1 MNESLSF
8 IFRDK
13 KGRDIHSQSSKL
25 PMIPASNMKIVTGLI
40 SSFLLGENFEILTEF
55 RISGD
60 KLIVSG
66 GPSPLLR
73 TPEVETIRE
82 QLGKYNVTRVMFNG
96 SFDWN
101 EYAPK
106 WAPEDQNECYQSR
119 ISSFSLNENC
129 IPRTKKIRVTKTYDP
144 HSERGVSDI
153 RPYDTLSKKLLRDS
167 ADNIFPS
174 FEFTTFSKGKL
185 VYVHKEKIGD
195 ILEHL
200 EPISCNFSADS
211 LYKFIHH
218 FRTGLPGSWKGGS
231 ETIMEEIGKL
241 GLSEPDLFVVDGSG
255 LSSLN
260 KLTPSFLSRLMRF
273 AVEHDGGKFLEYLPS
288 PGTGTL
294 EKRLGEFRHY
304 GIKAKTGS
312 LTGVATLSGY
322 IKKLDITFSIML
334 NNTGKKGKAA
344 SDVVD
349 ETLGEGIDRIE
360 KLRK

>member
-8 IFRDK
+8 IFRDR
-13 KGRDIHSQSSKL
+13 KGRDVYSQSSKL
-25 PMIPASNMKIVTGLI
+25 PMIPASNMKIVTGII
-40 SSFLLGENFEILTEF
+40 SSFLLGKNFEISTEF

-60 KLIVSG
+60 RLIVSG

-73 TPEVETIRE
+73 TPEAETI
-82 QLGKYNVTRVMFNG
+82 GKRFKKNNLTRVMFKG
-96 SFDWN
+96 SLDWN
-101 EYAPK
+101 EYAPG
-106 WAPEDQNECYQSR
+106 WAPEDQNECYQTR

-129 IPRTKKIRVTKTYDP
+129 IPRRKKSRGTKIYDP
-144 HSERGVSDI
+144 HSERGVPDI
-153 RPYDTLSKKLLRDS
+153 RPYDTLSKKLLHDS
-167 ADNIFPS
+167 ADDVFPS
-174 FEFTTFSKGKL
+174 FEFTTSSEGKL

-200 EPISCNFSADS
+200 EPVSCNFSADS
-211 LYKFIHH
+211 LYKYIHH

-231 ETIMEEIGKL
+231 ETIMEVIRKL
-241 GLSEPDLFVVDGSG
+241 GLSEPGLLVVDGSG

-294 EKRLGEFRHY
+294 EKRIGEFRHY

-334 NNTGKKGKAA
+334 NNTGKKGRYA
-344 SDVVD
+344 SKVVD
-349 ETLGEGIDRIE
+349 ETLAEGIDRIE
-360 KLRK
+360 KLGK